1 MPVRTKPAGERGAHF
16 IKAWRKAKGL
26 TQAQVADLVGT
37 STANISRIESGDQAY
52 TQDMLEG
59 IARAL
64 EVSPASL
71 IASGPDGGDPASG
84 EPISA
89 TVAEI
94 PEEAGSPASGNRI
107 AEARKQRGLTQTQL
121 AEALGTGR
129 SQIVKLER
137 GERRLTVD
145 WARRIATALGVEV
158 SALIDGEMPSE
169 VPMPSSHTILIRR
182 AAIQA
187 AERIVAMAGPI
198 NAAPRDVVRQIVTEA
213 FGFWM
218 ESDGDPR

>member
-1 MPVRTKPAGERGAHF
+1 MVSEEVGSAHEAFARRLETRMAERGFNMKSLSLA
-16 IKAWRKAKGL
+16 AGL
-26 TQAQVADLVGT
+26 GETAVRDILKRHSSPSADKVMALATTLGVSAGWLLD
-37 STANISRIESGDQAY
+37 AG
-52 TQDMLEG
+52 
-59 IARAL
+59 RADNL
-64 EVSPASL
+64 
-71 IASGPDGGDPASG
+71 PDGQV
-84 EPISA
+84 SA